1 MKKTENRAY
10 LEKGKGAKVIL
21 KGVKKKT
28 IDGGVFSLDLN
39 LKGKNVLITGGSKG
53 IGKAIAKAF
62 ISEEANVSIA
72 ARNMEILKDAKQEL
86 GSNASIFQVD
96 IVNPGEREKL
106 IRSFI
111 EEKGRLDILINNA
124 GGSNGGGAAE
134 TGMDLFY
141 EAMELNYYSA
151 VHLSKMAFEQMKE
164 NQNGAIINITSIFGR
179 ESGGKVTYNNAK
191 SALISFTK
199 SFADEAIPFG
209 VRVNSIAPGSILH
222 ETGNWKKRLEENPEQ
237 MKEFIRREIPAGRFG
252 TPQEIA
258 NVAAFL
264 ASDKASWIVGAS
276 LNVDGGQSRMNF

>member
-1 MKKTENRAY
+1 
-10 LEKGKGAKVIL
+10 
-21 KGVKKKT
+21 
-28 IDGGVFSLDLN
+28 VFSLDLN

-62 ISEEANVSIA
+62 VSEEAIVSIA
-72 ARNMEILKDAKQEL
+72 ARNKEILENAKQEL
-86 GSNASIFQVD
+86 GSDVSIFQVD
-96 IVNPGEREKL
+96 IVNSGEREKL

-124 GGSNGGGAAE
+124 GGSNGGSPAE
-134 TGMDLFY
+134 TEMDLFY
-141 EAMELNYYSA
+141 DAMELNYYSA
-151 VHLSKMAFEQMKE
+151 VHLSKMAFEHMKE
-164 NQNGAIINITSIFGR
+164 FQSGSIINITSIFGR

-199 SFADEAIPFG
+199 SLADEAIPFG
-209 VRVNSIAPGSILH
+209 IRVNSIAPGSILH

-237 MKEFIRREIPAGRFG
+237 MKEFIKREIPAGRFG
-252 TPQEIA
+252 TPEEIA

-276 LNVDGGQSRMNF
+276 VNVDGGQSRMNF